1 MEKAIFKITALALIS
16 SVSLISCKKE
26 NDDVSANTKLLTQQ
40 EWKLSKKEEKVNSD
54 PFIDYLPSLMPC
66 TQDDK
71 YVFRTNNTYE
81 INEGATKC
89 NNSDPEIILTGTWQ
103 FTQNETK
110 IKIDAAESLIN
121 QLDNNTL
128 IISGNYYTNPD
139 TNYYRYTFVH

>member
-16 SVSLISCKKE
+16 SVNLISCKKE
-26 NDDVSANTKLLTQQ
+26 NNDVSAKTKLLTQQ
-40 EWKLSKKEEKVNSD
+40 DWKLSKKEEKVNSD
-54 PFIDYLPSLMPC
+54 PFIDYLPSLMSC

-71 YVFRTNNTYE
+71 YIFRTNNSYE

-121 QLDNNTL
+121 QLDNSTL
-128 IISGNYYTNPD
+128 IISGSYYTNPD